1 VRELFAGTSLYLE
14 HSTDIAGISWCAVLK
29 NVYAILFGVA
39 DEMGLGDNTRGYLA
53 VAAVDELERIVAGL
67 GGLPDTPRQLAGLG
81 DLITTATSAGSHHHE
96 VGRRLARGQ
105 EALMGEG
112 VHTLEMV
119 HAHKLFDPRRYPL
132 FDLIGR
138 MLAEPATARAQM
150 QNFFNHSRF

>member
-1 VRELFAGTSLYLE
+1 VT
-14 HSTDIAGISWCAVLK
+14 
-29 NVYAILFGVA
+29 
-39 DEMGLGDNTRGYLA
+39 
-53 VAAVDELERIVAGL
+53 GL
-67 GGLPDTPRQLAGLG
+67 GGLPDTPRRLAGLG

-119 HAHKLFDPRRYPL
+119 HARKLFDPRRYPL

-150 QNFFNHSRF
+150 QNLFNHFRF